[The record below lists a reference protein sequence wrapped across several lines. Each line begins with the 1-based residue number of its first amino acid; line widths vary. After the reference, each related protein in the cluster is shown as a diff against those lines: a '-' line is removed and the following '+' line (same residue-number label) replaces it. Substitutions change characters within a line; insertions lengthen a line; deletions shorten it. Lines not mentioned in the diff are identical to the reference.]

1 MKQNCHHYLS
11 PKKKHRK
18 LWLQIH
24 LYLGL
29 TLGAMFALIGLTGSL
44 IVFWQPLDAALNPVL
59 LKTNSACIESAYR
72 PLDQLLAAAQNYI
85 PAPGQLGSVSFPNV
99 ERPLYTLW
107 YQMPAPEAEWNDRYT
122 LYIDPCNGT
131 VTGPRLWE
139 SQLRPWAKPLMGII
153 LKIHTSLMLNFP
165 GLWLGN
171 YLLSFGSALLMG
183 SIVVGVY
190 LWWPRIDRW
199 LVALKIK
206 RNASAERLNYDL
218 HKTFGIFASLLL
230 LVSLFSGIH
239 MYKPWTEWID
249 HSVNALSSVTRL
261 AATPISQ
268 TSPEKQPISAE
279 QAVNIAKASVPNGQ
293 PVSLSLPENS
303 QSVYSVSLA
312 TGAAWESDVL
322 VDQYSGNILQRYSPE
337 TATFGDHLLGWLFP
351 LHTGRAFGLA
361 GRILILFLGLIPTV
375 LYVTGFIRWRQ
386 KRKALKIKQNIP
398 VSK

>member
-1 MKQNCHHYLS
+1 MTEKSQQSFVQPRKTY
-11 PKKKHRK
+11 RK

-59 LKTNSACIESAYR
+59 LKTGSACIESAYH
-72 PLDQLLAAAQNYI
+72 PLDTLLAAAQARI
-85 PAPGQLGSVSFPNV
+85 PAQGQLGSVSFPDT

-107 YQMPAPEAEWNDRYT
+107 YQMPAPEADWNDRYT
-122 LYIDPCNGT
+122 LYLDPCSGT

-139 SQLRPWAKPLMGII
+139 SQLRPWAKPLMGIV
-153 LKIHTSLMLNFP
+153 LKIHASLMLNFP

-171 YLLSFGSALLMG
+171 YLLSFGSALVMA
-183 SIVVGVY
+183 SIVIGVY
-190 LWWPRIDRW
+190 LWWPRNRRW
-199 LVALKIK
+199 LAALKIK

-218 HKTFGIFASLLL
+218 HKTFGIFAGLLL

-239 MYKPWTEWID
+239 MYSPWTEWID
-249 HSVNALSSVTRL
+249 RSINALSSVTRL
-261 AATPISQ
+261 SAHPVVSLL
-268 TSPEKQPISAE
+268 SSEKQPISAE
-279 QAVNIAKASVPNGQ
+279 QAVNLAKASVPDGR

-303 QSVYSVSLA
+303 QGVYSVSLT
-312 TGAAWESDVL
+312 TGAAWDSEVL
-322 VDQYSGNILQRYSPE
+322 LDQYSGKVLQSYIPE
-337 TATFGDHLLGWLFP
+337 TATLADHFLGWLFP

-361 GRILILFLGLIPTV
+361 GRILILLLGLTPTV

-386 KRKALKIKQNIP
+386 KCKTRQAK
-398 VSK
+398 